1 MTEFHHHRFIA
12 RQLCAALVMLAATAT
27 AAVAADTGG
36 WKLQKDKDGIQ
47 ISSRAVAGWDIHE
60 VRGQVRIDARLSSLV
75 AVITD
80 ESATPELTDLVE
92 HSEVQNRE
100 SDTRYQIY
108 ARMKM
113 PWPVS
118 NRDIVNQREVVQDP
132 QTRAVTITDTA
143 TSAGQPPNK
152 DYVRIVRST
161 QRWVLTPQADGGV
174 LVDSYIL
181 SDPAGPIPSSII
193 NAMSVSTPFK
203 TLTKLRELVKRPKY
217 ADAKLTYVAE
227 KTGA

>member
-1 MTEFHHHRFIA
+1 MSQFHVPRLTA
-12 RQLCAALVMLAATAT
+12 RRLCAALLVVAATAT
-27 AAVAADTGG
+27 SALAADAA

-47 ISSRAVAGWDIHE
+47 VSTRPVAGWQIHE
-60 VRGQVRIDARLSSLV
+60 VRGQVSIEARLSSLV

-80 ESATPELTDLVE
+80 ETATPELTDLVE

-132 QTRAVTITDTA
+132 QTLAVTITDAA
-143 TSAGQPPNK
+143 TSTGQPPNK
-152 DYVRIVRST
+152 DYVRIVKST
-161 QRWVLTPQADGGV
+161 QRWILTPQADGSV
-174 LVDSYIL
+174 QVESYIL

-193 NAMSVSTPFK
+193 NAMSVSTPFR

-217 ADAKLTYVAE
+217 ADAKLSYITE
-227 KTGA
+227 KSGA

>member
-1 MTEFHHHRFIA
+1 MTVFHTPTARRFCTALAVLAGTIS
-12 RQLCAALVMLAATAT
+12 AAAAGN
-27 AAVAADTGG
+27 VGD

-47 ISSRAVAGWDIHE
+47 ISTRPVAGWEIHE
-60 VRGQVRIDARLSSLV
+60 VRGQVRIDARLSSVV

-80 ESATPELTDLVE
+80 EAATPELTDLVE

-100 SDTRYQIY
+100 SDTRYQTY

-118 NRDIVNQREVVQDP
+118 DRDIVNQRDVVQDP
-132 QTRAVTITDTA
+132 QTLAVTITDTA
-143 TSAGQPPNK
+143 TTSGVPPNK
-152 DYVRIVRST
+152 DYVRIVKST

-217 ADAKLTYVAE
+217 ADAKLSYITDKA
-227 KTGA
+227 GA